1 MKNPLHITYND
12 LLKEQEDRLKY
23 MEKDYPVKVLQGSMT
38 SWSATRK
45 LEMQRRLV
53 KMLKKYVKNPQL
65 DLFELFSQTA

>member
-45 LEMQRRLV
+45 LEIQRRLV
-53 KMLKKYVKNPQL
+53 KMLKKYVKNQQL